1 MLLTVFENSEKLM
14 RAEVFDTKEGY
25 RIDYYGPSGLLQSE
39 NFNGVSIHYVQDAAE
54 NWLQGIKK
62 LNG

>member
-1 MLLTVFENSEKLM
+1 MLLTVFENSEKAM
-14 RAEVFDTKEGY
+14 RAELFDTKEGY

-39 NFNGVSIHYVQDAAE
+39 NFKGVSVHYAQDAAE